1 MNADIVN
8 VYIEKLL
15 NEVVELTKNRIL
27 LLTQLQVAEQT
38 AESLR
43 KELES
48 LEARLNKKATKQQK
62 DEAFD

>member
-43 KELES
+43 KELEN
-48 LEARLNKKATKQQK
+48 LEARLNKKAIKQQK

>member
-15 NEVVELTKNRIL
+15 NEIVELTKNRIL

-38 AESLR
+38 VESLR